1 MSSTPGH
8 QRAGTELLHDA
19 GRGDSLA
26 RDQLIAAVYQEL
38 RRLARRLLAGDRA
51 SHRIAPTELVHG
63 AALKLM
69 AQDHLSARDR
79 SHFLAYAG
87 QVMRQ
92 VLIDEF
98 RREGAE
104 KRGPTRVTLF

>member
-8 QRAGTELLHDA
+8 QRAVTELLRDA
-19 GRGDSLA
+19 GREAS
-26 RDQLIAAVYQEL
+26 
-38 RRLARRLLAGDRA
+38 LARRLLAGDRA

-69 AQDHLSARDR
+69 AQDHVSARDR

-87 QVMRQ
+87 QVTRQ
-92 VLIDEF
+92 VLIDEVH
-98 RREGAE
+98 REGAE
-104 KRGPTRVTLF
+104 KCGPTRITLF